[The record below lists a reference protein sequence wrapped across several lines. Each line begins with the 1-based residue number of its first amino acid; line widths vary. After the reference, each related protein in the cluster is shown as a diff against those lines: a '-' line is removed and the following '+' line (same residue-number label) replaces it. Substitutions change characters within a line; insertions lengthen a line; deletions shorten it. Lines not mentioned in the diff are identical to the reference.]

1 MTTREWIRTKLP
13 DFLVSNKIIDN
24 NLELK
29 NVSKESVVN
38 EKDEDLMKGI
48 RLAYAECLLY
58 ILRLPTSISQGG
70 FSLSSVD
77 KEHYQNELKAIFINY
92 GMEDQLQ
99 EIIKKPD
106 ITNAGEWY

>member
-1 MTTREWIRTKLP
+1 MTPREWIRTKLP

-29 NVSKESVVN
+29 KVEKYAVVD
-38 EKDEDLMKGI
+38 EKDATLMEGI
-48 RLAYAECLLY
+48 ELAYAQCLLY

-70 FSLSSVD
+70 FSLSSID
-77 KEHYQNELKAIFINY
+77 KEHYLNELKAIYINY
-92 GMEDQLQ
+92 GLEDELQ
-99 EIIKKPD
+99 ELVKKPD